1 MCQSLVAKTTR
12 NNCNEYNC
20 SVDMLK
26 VWLSK
31 LTLCC
36 YVCRKVFP
44 MPKLDSARQ
53 CQLDGFRLRR
63 VVMGEQ
69 GSSGRY
75 ISFHLDHIASS
86 YAYSIQL
93 ICAYWWITV
102 PAYMQV
108 DTVRDNVQM
117 ALHAISSGNAEKVP
131 IEQRKDLKRRN
142 LINNVW
148 VVQFCLLDLQY
159 HQHAWCAHC
168 AHMQM
173 NHHSWWK
180 VM

>member
-1 MCQSLVAKTTR
+1 MAVKTHSVLLCVQESVPNAK
-12 NNCNEYNC
+12 
-20 SVDMLK
+20 VGF
-26 VWLSK
+26 SK
-31 LTLCC
+31 AMSAGWIQIEKSSDGGAR
-36 YVCRKVFP
+36 VFRKVH
-44 MPKLDSARQ
+44 
-53 CQLDGFRLRR
+53 
-63 VVMGEQ
+63 
-69 GSSGRY
+69 
-75 ISFHLDHIASS
+75 IFHLDHIASS

-131 IEQRKDLKRRN
+131 DEQRKDLKRRN
-142 LINNVW
+142 LINNMW

-159 HQHAWCAHC
+159 HLHAWCAHC